1 MSTTAEWLTSL
12 GMSEYAKPFAENRI
26 DFSVLPDLT
35 DQDLEK
41 LGVLLGDRRKM
52 LRAIANLDNTPAAP
66 PRAAASAP
74 SLTVSPL
81 PEGAGAGERRYLTVM
96 FCDLV
101 DSTGIAARL
110 DAEEWRDLV
119 GGYLD
124 AASAAVAEMG
134 GHVAKKL
141 GDGLMALFGYP
152 VAQENDS
159 ERAAR
164 AALSIQRALA
174 ELNRKNVGTGKPALT
189 ARIGIETGPVVVD
202 AAGEI
207 FGDAPNV
214 AARVQALAEP
224 GAVLVTARVQRQ
236 VAGLFVAEERGS
248 HTLKGVPEST
258 VLFRL
263 VRASGGGRRSGSR
276 HLTPLVGRDEEIAML
291 MRRWERARQ
300 GDGQLVLI
308 VGEPGLG
315 KSRLIEEFHARLADT
330 PHTWVEWSCSQLLQN
345 TPLHPIAEWGRMRF
359 GGADVVAERRLAEL
373 ESSLAQVKLD
383 PAENASLLAPL
394 LDIPLPNDRAPA
406 LAPEELRRRQLAA
419 LTNWVMA
426 GAKVQSIVLAF
437 EDLHWADPTT
447 LDVLR
452 GIAERGALV
461 PLFIVATTRPEFRP
475 PWGMRSHHG
484 TISLAPLD
492 RAQVRDMVAEL
503 SARHALPRD
512 VVEDVAARTGGV
524 PLFVEE
530 VTRLLLER
538 GEHGGIE
545 AIPPTLQ
552 QSLMARLDRLGP
564 AREVA
569 QIGSVIGR
577 GFSYGLLHDV
587 AGMED
592 AALQAALEKL
602 AEADIVLVQGL
613 PPESDYRFKHALIQ
627 DAAYENLLKSRRQV
641 LHRRVAEILRDRFA
655 DTAAAE
661 PEALAYHFTQA
672 GMTEAAIE
680 WWGKAG
686 DQALRRS
693 AFQEAIAHLG
703 KAIEMADKSA
713 GTTPQTTSPEVAR
726 ARLQTSFGIA
736 LLAARGDCAP
746 ETTTAFA
753 RAQELAAAV
762 DDPMERLSANYGLWV
777 GYLSRGEV
785 GPLRAIAE
793 VVLRDIEGKPPSA
806 EAAVAHRLAGTT
818 EWYLGNFQLA
828 RAHLEQTLAM
838 FDPQRDHH
846 LTYRFGRDTGVSAM
860 VFMAL
865 TLWPLGETDR
875 ACRIGEEMLA
885 RAVASGHMLTTVYG
899 HFQCALLHVARRD
912 AATTAPLAD
921 AVVKLAREHGMAL
934 YSAYGEFLQPWA
946 RWHLGDRKGGLDAMR
961 RGVAACHGMGNL
973 VYTTLLETA
982 LAEAEL
988 EAGEIEAALASIN
1001 HTVALTERTGQRWN
1015 EADTHRARGEILLK
1029 RDASSAAPAEEAF
1042 VTAIAIAQQQKAKT
1056 FELRAALSL
1065 AKLYQSTGRPA
1076 DAHAA
1081 LAPALAGFSPTPE
1094 FPEITQAQTLL
1105 AALAETAEAKN
1116 ATASRRRRLR
1126 LQTSYG
1132 QALLWSRG
1140 FAATETRAAFTRA
1153 MELAAETSDAA
1164 ELFPTYYGLWI
1175 NSITRG
1181 EIRLGRETA
1190 EVFLHEA
1197 KAAGRMT
1204 ETAVAY
1210 RILGMTCFWQGR
1222 FPEERT
1228 HLEEA
1233 LKIYDPER
1241 DREAKFRFG
1250 LDTGV
1255 CATIYLAQANW
1266 LLGDIGRAR
1275 DLIEDGS
1282 AGAAEFAHVTTQ
1294 TNAYFFRALFDILRG
1309 DTAAAQR
1316 AAEIVVELSREH
1328 GLSLYEAYGTI
1339 YLSWARARLGGRE
1352 TGVTELRAAVAAFK
1366 DQGNKLYVPF
1376 FEGLLAD
1383 IEADSDAA
1391 GALTSIDQALA
1402 LANETGELWTDA
1414 FLHRIRGEI
1423 LLKRDLANT
1432 RPAEEDFLTAIAIA
1446 QEQKARSFELR
1457 AALSLAKLYQS
1468 TGRPADAHAVLAP
1481 ALEGFSSTPEFPEIA
1496 EAQTLLATLAET
1508 DEVKNAAASRQ
1519 RRLKLQTSYGYAM
1532 MLSRGFGAEETR
1544 AAFNR
1549 AQELATGAENAAER
1563 FDTYYGLWVSSL
1575 LRGDLGL
1582 ARKTAETFRREANSA
1597 RRMTEAGVASRNL
1610 GMTILFQGDLTDA
1623 RVHLEEALRIYDPER
1638 DREAKFRFGTDPGAA
1653 RGFLA
1658 HANWVLGEVGRAREL
1673 IDEAV
1678 ARAVESD
1685 HAPTLAYVY
1694 FMKAMF
1700 KIFHCDPEAVLSSSQ
1715 ALVELSREHQMGLY
1729 LGWGL
1734 QCHGWAD
1741 ARLGDCEAGMTE
1753 LRQALAAYL
1762 AQGNKLF
1769 APFFQ
1774 GALAELEVEGQNA
1787 EGPLA
1792 RIDQA
1797 LALAN
1802 ETGEHWT
1809 DAFLHCIRGE
1819 ILLKRDLANTRPAE
1833 EAFLTAIAVAQEQKA
1848 RSFGLRAA
1856 MSMARLWRDQ
1866 GKPDEARDL
1875 LAPVYGWF
1883 TEGFDTPVLME
1894 AKALLDELRA

>member
-1 MSTTAEWLTSL
+1 MFRANDIDGELLGRLTNDDLKDIGVASFGHRKKLLEAIAELGGATTA
-12 GMSEYAKPFAENRI
+12 
-26 DFSVLPDLT
+26 
-35 DQDLEK
+35 
-41 LGVLLGDRRKM
+41 
-52 LRAIANLDNTPAAP
+52 TPASPPVVPAQIPLAAAP
-66 PRAAASAP
+66 PPISASVEA
-74 SLTVSPL
+74 
-81 PEGAGAGERRYLTVM
+81 AGERRYLTVM

-101 DSTGIAARL
+101 GSTGISAQL

-119 GGYLD
+119 GAYLD
-124 AASAAVAEMG
+124 AASAAVTEMG

-141 GDGLMALFGYP
+141 GDGLLALFGHP
-152 VAQENDS
+152 VAHENDA
-159 ERAAR
+159 ERAVR
-164 AALSIQRALA
+164 AALAIQRALG
-174 ELNRKNVGTGKPALT
+174 ELNRKNEGSAKPELH
-189 ARIGIETGPVVVD
+189 ARIGLETGPAVVD

-207 FGDAPNV
+207 YGDVANV

-248 HTLKGVPEST
+248 HALKGVPEP
-258 VLFRL
+258 VALFRL
-263 VRASGGGRRSGSR
+263 IRASGGGRRGGQR
-276 HLTPLVGRDEEIAML
+276 QLTPLVGRDDEMAML
-291 MRRWERARQ
+291 LRRWERARQ
-300 GDGQLVLI
+300 GDGQLVMI

-426 GAKVQSIVLAF
+426 GAKVQPIVLAF

-452 GIAERGALV
+452 GIAERGALA

-538 GEHGGIE
+538 GEHGGGIE

-577 GFSYGLLHDV
+577 GFSYGLLYDV

-641 LHRRVAEILRDRFA
+641 LHRRVAEFLRDRFA

-713 GTTPQTTSPEVAR
+713 GTTPQTTTPEVAR

-818 EWYLGNFQLA
+818 EWYLGNFELA

-946 RWHLGDRKGGLDAMR
+946 RWHLGDREGGLDAMR

-982 LAEAEL
+982 LAEAEA
-988 EAGEIEAALASIN
+988 EAGEIEAALASID

-1056 FELRAALSL
+1056 FELRAALAL
-1065 AKLYQSTGRPA
+1065 AKLYQSTNRAA
-1076 DAHAA
+1076 DAH
-1081 LAPALAGFSPTPE
+1081 
-1094 FPEITQAQTLL
+1094 
-1105 AALAETAEAKN
+1105 TA
-1116 ATASRRRRLR
+1116 
-1126 LQTSYG
+1126 
-1132 QALLWSRG
+1132 
-1140 FAATETRAAFTRA
+1140 
-1153 MELAAETSDAA
+1153 
-1164 ELFPTYYGLWI
+1164 
-1175 NSITRG
+1175 
-1181 EIRLGRETA
+1181 
-1190 EVFLHEA
+1190 
-1197 KAAGRMT
+1197 
-1204 ETAVAY
+1204 
-1210 RILGMTCFWQGR
+1210 
-1222 FPEERT
+1222 
-1228 HLEEA
+1228 
-1233 LKIYDPER
+1233 
-1241 DREAKFRFG
+1241 
-1250 LDTGV
+1250 
-1255 CATIYLAQANW
+1255 
-1266 LLGDIGRAR
+1266 
-1275 DLIEDGS
+1275 
-1282 AGAAEFAHVTTQ
+1282 
-1294 TNAYFFRALFDILRG
+1294 
-1309 DTAAAQR
+1309 
-1316 AAEIVVELSREH
+1316 
-1328 GLSLYEAYGTI
+1328 
-1339 YLSWARARLGGRE
+1339 
-1352 TGVTELRAAVAAFK
+1352 
-1366 DQGNKLYVPF
+1366 
-1376 FEGLLAD
+1376 
-1383 IEADSDAA
+1383 
-1391 GALTSIDQALA
+1391 
-1402 LANETGELWTDA
+1402 
-1414 FLHRIRGEI
+1414 
-1423 LLKRDLANT
+1423 
-1432 RPAEEDFLTAIAIA
+1432 
-1446 QEQKARSFELR
+1446 
-1457 AALSLAKLYQS
+1457 
-1468 TGRPADAHAVLAP
+1468 LAP
-1481 ALEGFSSTPEFPEIA
+1481 ALEGFSPTPEFLEIE

-1508 DEVKNAAASRQ
+1508 DEVKNADATRQRRLELQTAYGQALMWSKGFGAEETKVAFARAQELASGVDNAAERFDTHYGLWVNSLLRGELRPARDTAEIFLREANSAGRMTEAAVAYRCLGFTRYLQGEFTEAQANVEQALRTYDRERDREAKFRFGMEPGAAATVLLAHTNWLLGEIGRARELGEESVARALESRHVPTQSNTYYFKSLFEILRGDAGAARRAAETAVELSREHGIALNLAQGALSSSWARARLGDRETGVTELRQALTAYLSQGNKLFAPFFKGLLAELEAEGQGAEEALSRIDEALVLAVETGEHWTDAFLRRIRGEILLKRDPANTAPAEEAFLTAIAVAQQQKARSFELHAALSLAKLYQNTNRAADAHAALAPALEGFAPTPEFPEIMEAQTLLAALADTDEVKNAAAARQ
-1519 RRLKLQTSYGYAM
+1519 RRLKLQTSYGQAM

-1549 AQELATGAENAAER
+1549 AQALARGAENAAER

-1582 ARKTAETFRREANSA
+1582 ARKTAETFGREANSA
-1597 RRMTEAGVASRNL
+1597 ARMTEAGVASRNL
-1610 GMTILFQGDLTDA
+1610 GMTCLFQGDLTEA
-1623 RVHLEEALRIYDPER
+1623 RIHLEEALRIYDPER

-1700 KIFHCDPEAVLSSSQ
+1700 EIFRCDPEAVLSSSQ
-1715 ALVELSREHQMGLY
+1715 ALVDLSREHQMGLY

-1734 QCHGWAD
+1734 QCHGWAG
-1741 ARLGDCEAGMTE
+1741 ARLGDREAGMTE

-1774 GALAELEVEGQNA
+1774 GALAEREVESQGA
-1787 EGPLA
+1787 DGTLS
-1792 RIDQA
+1792 RIDEA
-1797 LALAN
+1797 LVLAN
-1802 ETGEHWT
+1802 QTGEHWT
-1809 DAFLHCIRGE
+1809 DAFLHHIRGE
-1819 ILLKRDLANTRPAE
+1819 ILLKREAANTAPAE
-1833 EAFLTAIAVAQEQKA
+1833 EAFLTAIDIAQQQKA
-1848 RSFGLRAA
+1848 RSFELRAA
-1856 MSMARLWRDQ
+1856 LSLARLWRDQ
-1866 GKPDEARDL
+1866 GKRENAREL
-1875 LAPVYGWF
+1875 LAQVYGWF
-1883 TEGFDTPVLME
+1883 TEGFDTLDLQE
-1894 AKALLDELRA
+1894 AKALLDELHT